1 MKVAQWGESLAVKLP
16 NEVVEQLG
24 LKSGDEIDV
33 KVSLAPVLDSE
44 VLRRREDAL
53 AAIRAMRRPFPKG
66 WKFDRE
72 EANKRGP

>member
-16 NEVVEQLG
+16 NEVVQQLG
-24 LKSGDEIDV
+24 LKSGDDVDV

-44 VLRRREDAL
+44 VQRRREDAL
-53 AAIRAMRRPFPKG
+53 AGIRAMRRPFPKG